1 MIDPTTQNIDV
12 IDRLVHAYNDHDP
25 RAFANL
31 FTLDATHGTLRN
43 ETPQHGR
50 EAIYEHYVGAFLR
63 LPELRTEVLHRV
75 AVGNFIVDHERV
87 QRSHD
92 SEPFDVVA
100 IYEIKDHLITQLD
113 FVRE

>member
-1 MIDPTTQNIDV
+1 MDPIPHNTEM
-12 IDRLVHAYNDHDP
+12 IDRLVRAYNDHDP
-25 RAFANL
+25 RRFANL
-31 FTLDATHGTLRN
+31 FTPDATHGTLRG

-50 EAIYEHYVGAFLR
+50 EAIYEHYVEAFSR
-63 LPELRTEVLHRV
+63 LPQLRTEVLHRV

-87 QRSHD
+87 QRSLD

-100 IYEIKDHLITQLD
+100 IYEIKDHLITHLD